1 MTEAGAIGTR
11 PLRFS
16 LQAKIVLLVM
26 LCVGTPLFSMG
37 LYGLRLNRELLEEK
51 VHENLTNQL
60 FRKATALGDWV
71 KQAQADVRPWSTT
84 KYVLEGAQS
93 LTGKQ
98 PGDAARARTDTNE
111 YLTRVMGF
119 YHTYDSLFLVNLA
132 GEVIASTREE
142 RLEENVKRL
151 LAPHIDS
158 EGVSPI
164 YRSEVLGGRATM
176 VAYHSVASARGDVI
190 AFVVARLDLDDLES
204 LLDTPVDAETA
215 FLSID
220 LKDAHAAQ
228 TTLIDST
235 EPPAFWLLDAG
246 GGVVAEAGK
255 VTARPGERKFDG
267 ELPMGAPLLGPVLEA
282 RIAGHGSS
290 VYTARRLEGELPGF
304 LVASMPKDVA
314 YRSIEESKHRLLK
327 WGVPG
332 LLLILA
338 LTALVSRRALHP
350 ILLLSDGAKRV
361 SMGEDVYLPATGNDE
376 IAELTVAFND
386 MVTKVREGRQ
396 RLEEARDQLAQTNE
410 GLRAAN
416 RTLETLAIT
425 DGLTGLYNHRHFQ
438 DTIDKEIRRCDREN
452 RLLSVL
458 LIDIDHFKQYN
469 DRFGHTEGDSALR
482 RVSGQI
488 AAKIRS
494 TDMAFRYGG
503 EEMAVLLPSCGKEQA
518 TEVAEKIRTAV
529 SSSTARS
536 GRFGAKNT
544 VSIGVA
550 TFPAD
555 GRVARALVDTADAA
569 LYQAKAEGRD
579 RVIQAGG
586 PAEIQAPETAQLEKK
601 SESAV

>member
-1 MTEAGAIGTR
+1 MAEASSIGTR

-16 LQAKIVLLVM
+16 LQAKIVLLVL
-26 LCVGTPLFSMG
+26 LCVGIPLFSMG
-37 LYGLRLNRELLEEK
+37 LYGLRLNRELLQDK

-60 FRKATALGDWV
+60 FRKSTALGEWV
-71 KQAQADVRPWSTT
+71 KQALGDVRQWSTT

-93 LTGKQ
+93 LVGKQ
-98 PGDAARARTDTNE
+98 PADQTRSRTDTSE

-119 YHTYDSLFLVNLA
+119 YHTYDSLFLVNLD

-158 EGVSPI
+158 EGVSPV
-164 YRSEVLGGRATM
+164 YRSDFLGGRASM
-176 VAYHSVASARGDVI
+176 VAYHSVVGPRGDVV

-215 FLSID
+215 FFSID
-220 LKDAHAAQ
+220 LNDAHEAQ

-246 GGVVAEAGK
+246 GGIVAEAGK
-255 VTARPGERKFDG
+255 VTARPGDRKFQG
-267 ELPMGAPLLGPVLEA
+267 ELPTGAPLLGPVREA
-282 RIAGHGSS
+282 RIPGHGPS
-290 VYTARRLEGELPGF
+290 VYSARRLEGELPGF
-304 LVASMPKDVA
+304 LVASMPKEIA
-314 YRSIEESKHRLLK
+314 YRSIAESKNRLLK
-327 WGVPG
+327 WGLPG

-338 LTALVSRRALHP
+338 LTALVARRALRP

-361 SMGEDVYLPATGNDE
+361 SMGEDVYLPASGNDE

-386 MVTKVREGRQ
+386 MVSKVREGRQ

-438 DTIDKEIRRCDREN
+438 DTIDKEIRRCDRES
-452 RLLSVL
+452 RLLSLL

-518 TEVAEKIRTAV
+518 TEVAEKIRASV
-529 SSSTARS
+529 SSSTARG

-569 LYQAKAEGRD
+569 LYQAKAAGRD

-586 PAEIQAPETAQLEKK
+586 PVAIQPAGTVAPEKK
-601 SESAV
+601 SESAG

>member
-1 MTEAGAIGTR
+1 
-11 PLRFS
+11 LRFS

-98 PGDAARARTDTNE
+98 PGDAVRARTDTNE

-151 LAPHIDS
+151 LAPHLDS

-164 YRSEVLGGRATM
+164 YRSEFLGGRATM
-176 VAYHSVASARGDVI
+176 VAYHSVASAQGEVI

-220 LKDAHAAQ
+220 LKDANAAQ

-282 RIAGHGSS
+282 RIAGHGPS

-586 PAEIQAPETAQLEKK
+586 PVEIQAPETAQPEKK

>member
-1 MTEAGAIGTR
+1 
-11 PLRFS
+11 
-16 LQAKIVLLVM
+16 
-26 LCVGTPLFSMG
+26 
-37 LYGLRLNRELLEEK
+37 
-51 VHENLTNQL
+51 
-60 FRKATALGDWV
+60 
-71 KQAQADVRPWSTT
+71 
-84 KYVLEGAQS
+84 
-93 LTGKQ
+93 
-98 PGDAARARTDTNE
+98 
-111 YLTRVMGF
+111 
-119 YHTYDSLFLVNLA
+119 
-132 GEVIASTREE
+132 
-142 RLEENVKRL
+142 
-151 LAPHIDS
+151 
-158 EGVSPI
+158 
-164 YRSEVLGGRATM
+164 
-176 VAYHSVASARGDVI
+176 
-190 AFVVARLDLDDLES
+190 
-204 LLDTPVDAETA
+204 
-215 FLSID
+215 
-220 LKDAHAAQ
+220 
-228 TTLIDST
+228 
-235 EPPAFWLLDAG
+235 
-246 GGVVAEAGK
+246 VAEAGK
-255 VTARPGERKFDG
+255 VTARPGDRKFDG
-267 ELPMGAPLLGPVLEA
+267 ELPMGAPLLGPVREA
-282 RIAGHGSS
+282 RIAGHGPS

-586 PAEIQAPETAQLEKK
+586 PAEIKAPETAQLEKK

>member
-1 MTEAGAIGTR
+1 LTEAGAIGTR

-16 LQAKIVLLVM
+16 LQAKIVLLVL

-37 LYGLRLNRELLEEK
+37 LYGLRLNRELLQEK

-60 FRKATALGDWV
+60 FRKATALADWV

-93 LTGKQ
+93 LTGRRRA
-98 PGDAARARTDTNE
+98 DATRARAETNE
-111 YLTRVMGF
+111 YLSRVMGF
-119 YHTYDSLFLVNLA
+119 YHTYDSLFLVNLD

-142 RLEENVKRL
+142 RLEEGVKRL

-164 YRSEVLGGRATM
+164 YRSEFLGGRATM
-176 VAYHSVASARGDVI
+176 VAYHSVASAQGDVI

-220 LKDAHAAQ
+220 LKDAHATQA
-228 TTLIDST
+228 TLIDST

-282 RIAGHGSS
+282 RIAGHGPS

-314 YRSIEESKHRLLK
+314 YRSIRESKQRLLK

-438 DTIDKEIRRCDREN
+438 DTMDKEIRRCDRES
-452 RLLSVL
+452 RLLSLL

-536 GRFGAKNT
+536 GRFGAKTT

-586 PAEIQAPETAQLEKK
+586 PVQIQASETTQSEKK
-601 SESAV
+601 SESAG